1 MNLKVLRVAVV
12 VVCIGGIVGMI
23 VGSVAGNNNGVVIT
37 FGLVTAVSVVV
48 LMAVSAAGRSSAA
61 GAAAA
66 PVEELAAAVE
76 GRIEAVVAAGADET
90 AVRALVGDAVRLGQ
104 ARGAPPYPRQP

>member
-1 MNLKVLRVAVV
+1 MNLRVLRIAVV

-37 FGLVTAVSVVV
+37 FGLVTAMSVVV
-48 LMAVSAAGRSSAA
+48 LMAVSAAGRSSPAD
-61 GAAAA
+61 AAA

-76 GRIEAVVAAGADET
+76 TRVEALVATGADEK
-90 AVRALVGDAVRLGQ
+90 AVRALVGDAVRLGK
-104 ARGAPPYPRQP
+104 ARGASPYPRQP